1 MATKQ
6 EIIEVIDAFLEN
18 RMTQREAYDWASDE
32 LGNTPYCEDS
42 AGALFTFVGS
52 YVPEEAM
59 VRPLREKLVMDKEV
73 LIHGVPCPHDE
84 LGIAVEAYSLVFSPW
99 EKIVLCQIK
108 ITENKERVLEL
119 MEEAWEGDLLF
130 HEFIPLPI
138 KDEEG
143 PPLTKEDVWEKR
155 DTYWSGA
162 ITGEEFLK
170 WILDQLQ
177 RKNAIK
183 GYEALLLMYRR
194 LRRPDISFTEEYME
208 IGTMKSWKTIDGKAP
223 YE

>member
-18 RMTQREAYDWASDE
+18 RMTQREAYDWASDV
-32 LGNTPYCEDS
+32 LGSTPYCVDS

-52 YVPEEAM
+52 YVPKEAM
-59 VRPLREKLVMDKEV
+59 SRPLREQLVLDKEV
-73 LIHGVPCPHDE
+73 LIHGVPCPRKE
-84 LGIAVEAYSLVFSPW
+84 LGITVEAYSLVFSPW
-99 EKIVLCQIK
+99 EKIALCQIK
-108 ITENKERVLEL
+108 ITESKERVLEL

-130 HEFIPLPI
+130 HEFVPLPI
-138 KDEEG
+138 IDEQG
-143 PPLTKEDVWEKR
+143 PPLTKEDVWKKR
-155 DTYWSGA
+155 DAYWSGD

-177 RKNAIK
+177 RKNSIK
-183 GYEALLLMYRR
+183 GYESLLLMYWR
-194 LRRPDISFTEEYME
+194 LRRPDSSFTEEYTK